1 MRILITRTTVADGRI
16 VRAGSV
22 EDLSDADAALL
33 LQLCKAVPAAE
44 AASEPE
50 PAAEPAAEPE
60 APKRKGRKRG
70 AE

>member
-33 LQLCKAVPAAE
+33 LQLGKAVP

-50 PAAEPAAEPE
+50 PEPEPAAEPE

>member
-33 LQLCKAVPAAE
+33 LQLGK
-44 AASEPE
+44 
-50 PAAEPAAEPE
+50 AEPVPEAVESVEAAEPE

>member
-33 LQLCKAVPAAE
+33 LQLGK
-44 AASEPE
+44 
-50 PAAEPAAEPE
+50 AEPASVEPVEPVEAVEPE

>member
-33 LQLCKAVPAAE
+33 LQLGK
-44 AASEPE
+44 
-50 PAAEPAAEPE
+50 AEPASVEPVEPVEAIEPE

>member
-33 LQLCKAVPAAE
+33 LQLGKAVPAAE

-50 PAAEPAAEPE
+50 PAAVEPE

>member
-33 LQLCKAVPAAE
+33 LQLGKAVPAPE
-44 AASEPE
+44 AASEPVE
-50 PAAEPAAEPE
+50 AAEPE

>member
-33 LQLCKAVPAAE
+33 LQLGKA
-44 AASEPE
+44 E
-50 PAAEPAAEPE
+50 PASVEPVEPVESVEAAEPE